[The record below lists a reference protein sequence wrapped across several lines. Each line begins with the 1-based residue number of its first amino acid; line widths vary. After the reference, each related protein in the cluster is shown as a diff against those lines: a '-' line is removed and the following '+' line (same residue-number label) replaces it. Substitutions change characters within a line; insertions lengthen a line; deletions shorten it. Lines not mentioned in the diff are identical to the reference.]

1 MYAIKIFEM
10 KKITTEEKLI
20 KGIANILLE
29 KIGKN
34 QNKTEIV
41 IVNIRTLKLGLKK
54 PFCIQK

>member
-1 MYAIKIFEM
+1 M